1 MQKLSAGVL
10 RKLTSHPGKIL
21 IGLSLVMLIVLG
33 ACSPTTI
40 TETITI
46 TPPPETVTITPTLTS
61 TPTST
66 STPPPPYV
74 GLKNPFSWDD
84 TSAHEAGSMIFGESC
99 AVCHVPAAEGV
110 PALGIDFNTID
121 YRQNLEE
128 RPDFYFW
135 TVSEGRLDTIM
146 PPWLDT
152 RSEEERWQVL
162 TYIWS
167 LGEAVSTTPPPSPA
181 PPVVLGDL
189 ASGQAIF
196 ETTCMM
202 CHTIGGGTLVG
213 PDLEGVMERREV
225 SWLKVQIQSPSVHRG
240 QNDPI
245 SMANLEEFG
254 LPMPDLGLTEQQV
267 EGVLAY
273 LQTAETGPT
282 AVPAQYAPTLV
293 IGLLAML
300 GITLIGL
307 RAGTKKVEVRP

>member
-1 MQKLSAGVL
+1 
-10 RKLTSHPGKIL
+10 
-21 IGLSLVMLIVLG
+21 
-33 ACSPTTI
+33 
-40 TETITI
+40 
-46 TPPPETVTITPTLTS
+46 
-61 TPTST
+61 
-66 STPPPPYV
+66 
-74 GLKNPFSWDD
+74 
-84 TSAHEAGSMIFGESC
+84 
-99 AVCHVPAAEGV
+99 
-110 PALGIDFNTID
+110 
-121 YRQNLEE
+121 
-128 RPDFYFW
+128 
-135 TVSEGRLDTIM
+135 
-146 PPWLDT
+146 
-152 RSEEERWQVL
+152 
-162 TYIWS
+162 
-167 LGEAVSTTPPPSPA
+167 
-181 PPVVLGDL
+181 
-189 ASGQAIF
+189 
-196 ETTCMM
+196 MM